1 MKLQVMGTTTAASG
15 IFVATVLVLVL
26 ADADAVKDMDMTWR
40 RTETQLYDS
49 SQGCAKAWERV
60 EGPRLCPH
68 QFKLNKD
75 ACCYLPDLICTVLT
89 SAQWQHT
96 QYPMGGFSTTE
107 ANMLVQ
113 VTIVVEAFSSCFS
126 FWEPCPTLK
135 LYIVAPASC
144 FIIWLALFETAVET
158 KIK

>member
-1 MKLQVMGTTTAASG
+1 MKLQVMRATTAASG
-15 IFVATVLVLVL
+15 IFVATPLVLVL

-113 VTIVVEAFSSCFS
+113 VTIVGWGIQFPFLLLITMPDSQTVYCG
-126 FWEPCPTLK
+126 PR
-135 LYIVAPASC
+135 I
-144 FIIWLALFETAVET
+144 LFYYLTRFVWNCCRD
-158 KIK
+158 KD